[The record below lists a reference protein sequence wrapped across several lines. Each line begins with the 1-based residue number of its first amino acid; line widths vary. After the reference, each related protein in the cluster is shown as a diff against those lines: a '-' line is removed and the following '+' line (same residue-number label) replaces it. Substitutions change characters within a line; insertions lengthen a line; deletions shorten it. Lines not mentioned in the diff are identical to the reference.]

1 MLGGSRF
8 WIWQLNM
15 KIEGLMK
22 RAAKRK
28 VRDTIRPSDGFDAM
42 YSWRLSNCHIL
53 KEAKDGRPRQES
65 LGKPQESLPKQ
76 LVWRER
82 SK

>member
-1 MLGGSRF
+1 MLAGSRF

-15 KIEGLMK
+15 KIEVLLE
-22 RAAKRK
+22 RVFERK
-28 VRDTIRPSDGFDAM
+28 ARDTVQPSHGFDAM
-42 YSWRLSNCHIL
+42 YSRRLSDCRIL
-53 KEAKDGRPRQES
+53 KVATEGRPRQES

-82 SK
+82 SI

>member
-1 MLGGSRF
+1 M
-8 WIWQLNM
+8 I
-15 KIEGLMK
+15 
-22 RAAKRK
+22 
-28 VRDTIRPSDGFDAM
+28 V
-42 YSWRLSNCHIL
+42 
-53 KEAKDGRPRQES
+53 AKDGRPRQES